1 MTDDRI
7 IATLNELIAAS
18 KDGAKDFA
26 VAAKNVQEPELA
38 RVFSEGER
46 TSQTAIAEL
55 QDQVRL
61 LGGTE
66 EREGSMKAAAHR
78 GWTNVKSMVS
88 SRDDRAILEE
98 CERGEG
104 HVRTRYADALKL
116 DLPGP
121 IRSLV
126 ERHHCVIVASHYRVL
141 DLRNRLRDAGAR
153 ALRAND

>member
-1 MTDDRI
+1 MTDERI

-18 KDGAKDFA
+18 KDGAQDFA
-26 VAAKNVQEPELA
+26 VASKEVQEPEFA
-38 RVFSEGER
+38 RAFSDGEK
-46 TSQTAIAEL
+46 TSQAAIAEL

-61 LGGTE
+61 LGGIAE
-66 EREGSMKAAAHR
+66 QDGSMKAAAHR
-78 GWTNVKSMVS
+78 GWANVKSMVR

-121 IRSLV
+121 IRALV
-126 ERHHCVIVASHYRVL
+126 ERHHDAIVASHYRVL
-141 DLRNRLRDAGAR
+141 ELRNRLRDGGAR
-153 ALRAND
+153 ALRANG